1 MILWRLLILAAVVLA
16 AWAVVAVVERRKGA
30 DRHGL
35 PQGLLIV
42 TTEACRLC
50 EDAVRAISEAGPEL
64 TPRIVDATALE
75 SLHIRS
81 APTVI
86 VADRRGEIV
95 LRRTGRSAIF
105 DAEEIVRAARG
116 VA

>member
-1 MILWRLLILAAVVLA
+1 MIGLRILILLAVVAA
-16 AWAVVAVVERRKGA
+16 AWAVIAIAERRRGA

-35 PQGLLIV
+35 PQGVLIV

-50 EDAVRAISEAGPEL
+50 EDAVRAISKAGPEL
-64 TPRIVDATALE
+64 TPRIVDATELDT
-75 SLHIRS
+75 LHIRS

-95 LRRTGRSAIF
+95 LRRSGRSAIF